1 MSTSTTNTPAQTAL
15 GKFYLHPWDSQVL
28 VDWAKSV
35 VQQGMDGEEVVRL
48 SNMDRS
54 DREKILEQFGTVAL
68 VNNLEISF
76 DEQTAAK
83 AYLNDLRTRVLAD
96 KIDPEA
102 AFAQVRPLAYDLEG
116 IQLSG
121 LSELDEDFN
130 LLDSGQAPWH
140 NKNLI
145 PANKNVFIRR
155 FFREMRILEP
165 LESSNTEYR
174 RQDDLE
180 HEFETYFE
188 MGAYVVLAIISLFLL
203 LSVLFGTALI

>member
-1 MSTSTTNTPAQTAL
+1 MPTSTSNKPAQTAL

-35 VQQGMDGEEVVRL
+35 VQQGMDGKEVVQL
-48 SNMDRS
+48 SKMDRA
-54 DREKILEQFGTVAL
+54 DREKILEQFGTVVL
-68 VNNLEISF
+68 VNNLDVSF
-76 DEQTAAK
+76 DELTAAK
-83 AYLNDLRTRVLAD
+83 TYLNDLRTRVLAD

-121 LSELDEDFN
+121 LSELDEDLN

-140 NKNLI
+140 NKTLI

-165 LESSNTEYR
+165 LPVGKAAER
-174 RQDDLE
+174 RPFEPAEDFEAYLE
-180 HEFETYFE
+180 A
-188 MGAYVVLAIISLFLL
+188 GAYLVLGLVLLLLLLGLLSGLAI
-203 LSVLFGTALI
+203 

>member
-1 MSTSTTNTPAQTAL
+1 MSASTINVPAQTAF

-35 VQQGMDGEEVVRL
+35 VQQGMDEEELVLL
-48 SNMDRS
+48 SKMDRS
-54 DREKILEQFGTVAL
+54 DREKILEQFGTVVL
-68 VNNLEISF
+68 VNNLDVSF
-76 DEQTAAK
+76 DELTAAS

-116 IQLSG
+116 MQLSG

-130 LLDSGQAPWH
+130 LIDSGQEPWH

-145 PANKNVFIRR
+145 SANKNVFIRR

-165 LESSNTEYR
+165 LTTEETDR
-174 RQDDLE
+174 RHYDAEQDLE
-180 HEFETYFE
+180 PYFE
-188 MGAYVVLAIISLFLL
+188 AGAYIVLGLILL
-203 LSVLFGTALI
+203 LMLLGFIFGAAY

>member
-1 MSTSTTNTPAQTAL
+1 MPTSTSNKPAQTAL

-35 VQQGMDGEEVVRL
+35 VQQGMDGKEVVQL
-48 SNMDRS
+48 SKMDRA
-54 DREKILEQFGTVAL
+54 DREKILEQFGTVVL
-68 VNNLEISF
+68 VNNLDVSF
-76 DEQTAAK
+76 DELTAAK
-83 AYLNDLRTRVLAD
+83 TYLNDLRTRVLAD

-121 LSELDEDFN
+121 LSELDEDLN

-140 NKNLI
+140 NKTLI

-165 LESSNTEYR
+165 LPVGKAAER
-174 RQDDLE
+174 RPFEPAEDFEAYLE
-180 HEFETYFE
+180 A
-188 MGAYVVLAIISLFLL
+188 GAYLLLGLVLLLLLLGLLSGLAI
-203 LSVLFGTALI
+203 